1 MDEPTYR
8 ELTAEFTNFEDERV
22 ETAFRFRKPGADVI
36 SRAMREI
43 GKDTLR
49 GMRNLCMSL
58 VKPEERDELKRV
70 IDSYPGLAG
79 KFANTLL
86 ESVGFDALG
95 K

>member
-8 ELTAEFTNFEDERV
+8 ELTAEFTDFEERRV
-22 ETAFRFRKPGADVI
+22 EKAFHFRKPGADVI
-36 SRAMREI
+36 GRAMKEI

-58 VKPEERDELKRV
+58 VKPEQRDDLKQAV
-70 IDSYPGLAG
+70 EDYPGLAG

-86 ESVGFDALG
+86 EAVGFDALG